1 MTPSGDFGGWVGRSA
16 ARREDARFLA
26 GRGRFVADLGD
37 AATLHAVFV
46 RSTQPSARLLGVDVS
61 LACAQP
67 GVVGVYTGA
76 DLACDA
82 GPLPTLHEPHPGF
95 AAATRFRMVDPA
107 LPCLAFDEVHYVG
120 QPLAVVLAHSRHLA
134 EDAAELVD
142 VRYADRAAVTDAEE
156 ALADGSPVVHERLG
170 GNEAG
175 RIGYALGDVDAAR
188 AGAHLEVT
196 ETYRMGRHGAVPLE
210 CRGVFAS
217 VDHRRERVEVW
228 TSTQIPHLVRDALC
242 RATGW
247 ATDSVRVAAPDV
259 GGGFGTKAN
268 VYPEEIIVP
277 VLARRLGRPV
287 SWLEDRAEHFLAA
300 AQGRDQVH
308 HTRLAVDAGGRILS
322 WEDDFVVDIGAASLW
337 TAGIL
342 ANTAVHLLGPY
353 RMPNARVHGRAAF
366 TNKTVVAQYRG
377 AGRPEACFALERS
390 LDHAARELGLS
401 QEEIRRRNL
410 LTAADL
416 PHRVGLPYR
425 DGVPIELDGGDYLAC
440 FEACL
445 DALPRAGLTRLRA
458 EHPDL
463 VVGYGV
469 ANYLEATGRGP
480 YETGRARL
488 GADGRFAVAAGSAS
502 AGQGHQTTLAQVA
515 ADALGVDPAVVAVVN
530 GDTDAVADGIGTFA
544 SRSAVLAGNAVD
556 QACRELVGRAR
567 ELAAGLLGVIEVQ
580 WQDGV
585 FEAVDGAV
593 AHSGPGTALTSTL
606 SWAELAAALG
616 PRGALADTPP
626 LDVTVRYRP
635 PTVTWTMGAHAA
647 VVGVDRETGLCR
659 VLHYAVAHEGGT
671 EINPMIVHG
680 QIVGGVAQG
689 IGGALLEEFRYSEDG
704 QPLTGSLADYLL
716 PETTDMP
723 PVRVVARHTP
733 TGANPL
739 GVRGAGESGTI
750 AVYAAVA
757 AAVEDAVGA
766 RLTATPITPALVWR
780 AASQEPV
787 LGRAG

>member
-1 MTPSGDFGGWVGRSA
+1 MSWVGRSA
-16 ARREDARFLA
+16 PRREDAQFLA

-37 AATLHAVFV
+37 AGALHAVFV
-46 RSTQPSARLLGVDVS
+46 RSTQPSAALLGVDVS
-61 LACAQP
+61 LARARP

-76 DLACDA
+76 DLAGDA

-95 AAATRFRMVDPA
+95 AAATRFHMVDPA
-107 LPCLAFDEVHYVG
+107 LPCLAVDEVLYVG
-120 QPLAVVLAHSRHLA
+120 QPLAVVLAHNRHLA

-142 VRYADRAAVTDAEE
+142 VRYADRAAVTDATE
-156 ALADGSPVVHERLG
+156 ALADSSPVVHERLG

-175 RIGYALGDVDAAR
+175 RIGFALGDVDAAR
-188 AGAHLEVT
+188 AGAHLVVT

-217 VDHRRERVEVW
+217 VDHRRDRVEVW

-242 RATGW
+242 RVTGW
-247 ATDSVRVAAPDV
+247 ATDDVRVAAPDV

-277 VLARRLGRPV
+277 VLARRLGLPV
-287 SWLEDRAEHFLAA
+287 SWVEDRAEHFLAA

-308 HTRLAVDAGGRILS
+308 HTRLAVDAAGRILS
-322 WEDDFVVDIGAASLW
+322 WEDDFVVDLGAGSLW

-353 RMPNARVHGRAAF
+353 RMTNVRVHGRAAF

-377 AGRPEACFALERS
+377 AGRPEACFALERG

-445 DALPRAGLTRLRA
+445 DALPRAELTRLRA
-458 EHPDL
+458 EHPEL
-463 VVGYGV
+463 AVGYGV

-488 GADGRFAVAAGSAS
+488 GAGGRFAVAAGSAS

-515 ADALGVDPAVVAVVN
+515 ADALGVDPAEVDVVN

-556 QACRELVGRAR
+556 QACRELVGRA
-567 ELAAGLLGVIEVQ
+567 EGLAAQVLGLSEVRLRA
-580 WQDGV
+580 GV
-585 FEAVDGAV
+585 FKA
-593 AHSGPGTALTSTL
+593 AHTGTAAAGTLT
-606 SWAELAAALG
+606 WAELAATLA
-616 PRGALADTPP
+616 PRGALADEPP

-659 VLHYAVAHEGGT
+659 VLHYVVAHEGGT

-689 IGGALLEEFRYSEDG
+689 IGGALLEEFRYSADG

-733 TGANPL
+733 TAANPL

-766 RLTATPITPALVWR
+766 HLTATPITPAQVWR
-780 AASQEPV
+780 AASREPV
-787 LGRAG
+787 SGRAG